1 MRDRDVLCVCRV
13 IRLLRARFNRVEKR
27 ERKRWKW
34 MDSGWWLANRRVPP
48 PLMRSTREKDERLFL
63 VSKVIGEKI
72 ENLSSSNNITGS
84 DKQPNT
90 IDVTLSEWM
99 ASGSKCRT
107 YTDQKINHLTNII
120 SRQLYQR
127 LLLLISKYLSEIRY
141 TYEPDYLNG

>member
-1 MRDRDVLCVCRV
+1 
-13 IRLLRARFNRVEKR
+13 
-27 ERKRWKW
+27 
-34 MDSGWWLANRRVPP
+34 
-48 PLMRSTREKDERLFL
+48 MRSTREKDERLFL

-99 ASGSKCRT
+99 ASGSKSPSA